1 MKKVIVAALLSVA
14 LLTGA
19 VDMTPLFAQV
29 SLGIR
34 IGPPPQPR
42 VLHSR
47 PRQPG
52 PEYVWVEGYWYP
64 NANGKKYVWHDGYW
78 TRAPFPNARWVS
90 PHYDGERF
98 FNGYWENGDHRM
110 DHDHHWDHDRD
121 RDYRR

>member
-1 MKKVIVAALLSVA
+1 MKKVFVSALLSVA
-14 LLTGA
+14 LLAGA
-19 VDMTPLFAQV
+19 VDVTPLFAQV

-42 VLHSR
+42 VFHSR

-52 PEYVWVEGYWYP
+52 QDYVWVEGYWYP
-64 NANGKKYVWHDGYW
+64 NPSGKKYVWHDGYW
-78 TRAPFPNARWVS
+78 TRAPFAGARWVA

-98 FNGYWENGDHRM
+98 FNGYWESGDHRM

-121 RDYRR
+121 RDYRH